1 MLHRS
6 LGRILVLTLAL
17 AAVGLAAVAKSGLRI
32 VIFSDD
38 PVRGRALL
46 DKLAARGY
54 SNPEGRVRPNPNRE
68 FNIKYG
74 AAPQAYIDEMATY
87 TEGRYD
93 VELRRSREFDSTDL
107 DVFINLPFET
117 QAGTNSNR
125 AALRVVVSTDDEE
138 QGEGLLDRLAAL
150 GYTNDENYVEEEV
163 QVDAEVR
170 YGSAAPGVVDEIVA
184 LVDEE
189 YDVALHPRRSFEP
202 DDDDVFIYL
211 PAAGSVTPPGRDRV
225 AITVFAANQKTG
237 SDVLEALAEL
247 GFTNR
252 WNEVLTGPGAGFSI
266 SYGACPRA
274 FIDEIEASL
283 EKRFKKD
290 FLRLQE
296 FGDDPRSVFIHIP
309 AK

>member
-6 LGRILVLTLAL
+6 FGRTLVLTLAL
-17 AAVGLAAVAKSGLRI
+17 AAVGLGAVAKSGLSI
-32 VIFSDD
+32 VIFSDN
-38 PVRGRALL
+38 PAKARALL

-54 SNPEGRVRPNPNRE
+54 SNPEGRVRSNPNRE

-74 AAPQAYIDEMATY
+74 AAPLAYVDEIATY

-125 AALRVVVSTDDEE
+125 ASLRVVVSTDDEE

-150 GYTNDENYVEEEV
+150 GYTNDENYVEADVQEE
-163 QVDAEVR
+163 AEVR
-170 YGSAAPGVVDEIVA
+170 YGSAAPVIVDEIVA

-189 YDVALHPRRSFEP
+189 HDVALQPRRSFEP

-211 PAAGSVTPPGRDRV
+211 PAAGPPTPPERNRV
-225 AITVFAANQKTG
+225 TITVFAANQKTG
-237 SDVLEALAEL
+237 SDALELLAEL

-252 WNEVLTGPGAGFSI
+252 RNEVLADPNASYSI
-266 SYGACPRA
+266 SYGACPKA
-274 FIDEIEASL
+274 YIDEIEASL
-283 EKRFKKD
+283 EKRFKRD
-290 FLRLQE
+290 FQRLQE
-296 FGDDPRSVFIHIP
+296 FGDDQRRIFIHIP
-309 AK
+309 VE